1 MLGKIS
7 RDQRI
12 ISNVQINEQSFL
24 AQVNKKQNVQSDSA
38 STTGIYFPWPQVV
51 AALPIWTLAFLSKTI
66 FEELMQVLKMAIN
79 EDS

>member
-51 AALPIWTLAFLSKTI
+51 AALPI
-66 FEELMQVLKMAIN
+66 
-79 EDS
+79 